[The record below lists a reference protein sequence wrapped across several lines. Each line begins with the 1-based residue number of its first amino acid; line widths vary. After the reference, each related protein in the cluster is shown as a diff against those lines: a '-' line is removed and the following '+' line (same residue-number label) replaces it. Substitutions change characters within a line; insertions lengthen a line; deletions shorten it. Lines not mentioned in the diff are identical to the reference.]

1 MPVPTTVDDNK
12 SPPPP
17 TAEEASAVA
26 GGSTTTAD
34 ASANPTKKICLSN
47 HNHETN
53 KASLAPFNPTCDQAQ
68 NIALEMLQIDDSK
81 EEVLFDLGC
90 GDARMLLY
98 AAQKIPTLKCV
109 GIELDPIFVERG
121 RDALQKLP
129 ESVQARVDIRQG
141 DLMELMKEKEEVD
154 QNKNTSNNATETG
167 DDASLLG
174 RDCKHLS
181 LFKDATAI
189 YMFLL
194 PRGIK
199 VIQPILNAL
208 AEKRKQEQRP
218 LRFVAYMF
226 SIREWEPVTVDRS
239 TKGDAPLYLYQF
251 LPEVAGDENKKE

>member
-1 MPVPTTVDDNK
+1 
-12 SPPPP
+12 
-17 TAEEASAVA
+17 
-26 GGSTTTAD
+26 
-34 ASANPTKKICLSN
+34 
-47 HNHETN
+47 
-53 KASLAPFNPTCDQAQ
+53 
-68 NIALEMLQIDDSK
+68 
-81 EEVLFDLGC
+81 
-90 GDARMLLY
+90 LY